1 MKKLTSIRPLPLA
14 ALALA
19 NILIMVS
26 TQLSSLPAGIALE
39 PGGVPRGGK
48 SHPKEKAL
56 FVSQEGNDA
65 WTGKLAEP
73 NAARTDGPFATLARA
88 RDEIRSMQ
96 TGKPLSRP
104 VTVYV
109 RGGVYPLD
117 STLVFLP
124 QDSGTDKCPITYA
137 SYPGEKVVL
146 SGGRAIT
153 GWKKATPRSEVT
165 RPELW
170 TAEISGVKQGEWYFH
185 ELFADG
191 QRRQRARSPNTG
203 FYHADGQ
210 FRAGN
215 PAIFKFHASD
225 IHEAW
230 AAQGDV
236 EVVGLE
242 KWAEFRM
249 TLKAVDTATSTATLS
264 TERQEFGDE
273 KDARY
278 WVENA
283 ADALD
288 APGEWFL
295 DRRTGTLSYL
305 ALAGEDVTRVQFI
318 APFLTQIIR
327 FEGNVAKGELV
338 HDITLRGLTFADVD
352 WVLASKGYADM
363 QAAYDVPAAIELVGA
378 RGCRIEQ
385 STFTHLG
392 SYALEIHKG
401 SKDDKVIGNEMTDL
415 GAGGVKIGDPD
426 IAKEAAGA
434 TTGILVA
441 ENHIHDIGIVY
452 PAAVGVWIGQS
463 GGNTVAHNEIS
474 DTYYTA
480 ISLGWTWGY
489 DATAAR
495 DNHIEF
501 NNLYNIG
508 RGLLSDMGCIYSLGV
523 QPGTV
528 ERNNLCH
535 DVSRDAYGGWG
546 IYTDE
551 GSSQIRIE
559 NNIVYN
565 TQDGGFHQ
573 HYGRENMVQNNVF
586 VYGQDAQIRRT
597 REEAH
602 RSFTFE
608 HNIVYWKHGE
618 LLQGNWKDGHFQFD
632 YNLYWPASGQRIQFG
647 NESLEEWKKRGQDTH
662 SLVEDPLFADPDH
675 GNFTLR
681 AGSPAAK
688 IGFERIDTSQIGRT
702 K

>member
-1 MKKLTSIRPLPLA
+1 MRPLKS
-14 ALALA
+14 ALFVIA
-19 NILIMVS
+19 NILIVIFVRLS
-26 TQLSSLPAGIALE
+26 FLSSGMALE
-39 PGGVPRGGK
+39 LDGACREDKSRPREK
-48 SHPKEKAL
+48 SL
-56 FVSQEGNDA
+56 FVSLEGNDA
-65 WTGKLAEP
+65 WTGQLASP
-73 NAARTDGPFATLARA
+73 NAARTDGPFATLSRA
-88 RDEIRSMQ
+88 RDEIRSIQ
-96 TGKPLSRP
+96 HGKPLSRP
-104 VTVYV
+104 ITVYV
-109 RGGVYPLD
+109 RGGVYELD
-117 STLVFLP
+117 RPLVFLP
-124 QDSGTDKCPITYA
+124 LDSGTDKCPIIYT
-137 SYPGEKVVL
+137 SYHGEKVVL

-153 GWKKATPRSEVT
+153 GWKKVAQPPEVT

-170 TAEISGVKQGEWYFH
+170 TTEIPGVKEGEWYFH
-185 ELFADG
+185 QLFAGG
-191 QRRQRARSPNTG
+191 QRRQRARSPNAG
-203 FYHADGQ
+203 FYHTDGE

-215 PAIFKFHASD
+215 PAIFKFHAGD
-225 IHEAW
+225 VHEAW

-249 TLKAVDTATSTATLS
+249 SLKSVDTSTNTATLS

-273 KDARY
+273 KNARY

-305 ALAGEDVTRVQFI
+305 ALPGEDVTRVQFV
-318 APFLTQIIR
+318 APFLTQLIR
-327 FEGNVAKGELV
+327 FEGNAGKGELV
-338 HDITLRGLTFADVD
+338 HDITLRSLTFAHAD
-352 WVLASKGYADM
+352 WALPPKGYADM
-363 QAAYDVPAAIELVGA
+363 QAAYDVHAAIELVAA
-378 RGCRIEQ
+378 RQCRIEQ

-392 SYALEIHKG
+392 PYALEIHKG
-401 SKDDKVIGNEMTDL
+401 SQDDKIIGNEMTDL

-426 IAKEAAGA
+426 VPKEEVEA
-434 TTGILVA
+434 TTGIVVS
-441 ENHIHDIGIVY
+441 ENYIHDIGIVY
-452 PAAVGVWIGQS
+452 PSAVGIWIGQS
-463 GGNTVAHNEIS
+463 SANTVAHNEIS

-489 DATAAR
+489 DPTAAR

-501 NNLYNIG
+501 NSLYNIG

-535 DVSRDAYGGWG
+535 DVSRFAYGGWG

-551 GSSQIRIE
+551 GSSQILIE

-565 TQDGGFHQ
+565 TEDGGFHQ
-573 HYGRENMVQNNVF
+573 HYGRENTVQNNIF
-586 VYGQDAQIRRT
+586 AFGQEAQIRRT
-597 REEAH
+597 REESH

-608 HNIVYWKHGE
+608 HNIVYWKQGE
-618 LLQGNWKDGHFQFD
+618 LLQGKWKDDQFQLD
-632 YNLYWPASGQRIQFG
+632 YNLYWPANGQTIQFG
-647 NESLEEWKKRGQDTH
+647 NEPLEEWRKRGQDAH

-675 GNFTLR
+675 GNFALK
-681 AGSPAAK
+681 AGSPAVK
-688 IGFERIDTSQIGRT
+688 IGFEPIDTSQMGRT